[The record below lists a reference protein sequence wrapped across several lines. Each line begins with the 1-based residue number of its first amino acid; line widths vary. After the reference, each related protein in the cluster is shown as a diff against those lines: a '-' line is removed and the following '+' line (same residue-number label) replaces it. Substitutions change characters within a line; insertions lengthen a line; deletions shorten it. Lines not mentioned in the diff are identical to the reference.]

1 MGSVRDALSG
11 LHMDRLL
18 APKTDEEQLSRPLSM
33 QVDNADVA

>member
-18 APKTDEEQLSRPLSM
+18 APKTDEEQLSSM